1 MTGSLQLS
9 GVGLGYLLRQTKGS
23 TTRVPFAHDDDHV
36 FHRELGLLSTVL
48 GEVFKLANTNTL
60 HGPTMMAI
68 FPEPVRDRCFQL
80 KERGTYLTLNLW
92 TNKQAVMPRHAC
104 GSGAT
109 TSLNVWLKV
118 THATG
123 VSPQVVVGAGM
134 EERP

>member
-1 MTGSLQLS
+1 
-9 GVGLGYLLRQTKGS
+9 
-23 TTRVPFAHDDDHV
+23 
-36 FHRELGLLSTVL
+36 
-48 GEVFKLANTNTL
+48 
-60 HGPTMMAI
+60 MMAI

-109 TSLNVWLKV
+109 TSLNFWLKV